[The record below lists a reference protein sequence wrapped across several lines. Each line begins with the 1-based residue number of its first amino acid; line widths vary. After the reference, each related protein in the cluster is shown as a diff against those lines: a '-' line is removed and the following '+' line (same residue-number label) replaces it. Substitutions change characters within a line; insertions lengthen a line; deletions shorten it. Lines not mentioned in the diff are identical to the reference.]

1 MGSCS
6 LDAPFGD
13 GGEGSLSITTEMN
26 GDVTPTRAVP
36 VDNDYLRQNCM
47 VYIENARG
55 VMRKYKGVDNIPQ
68 SINLKVG
75 NYVCNAWAGD
85 SLPASY
91 TAKFYRGQQNFEI
104 TTGQN
109 TSLLM
114 KCNIANVVVSVDPG
128 SLNVGLTDMKVV
140 SYTHLTLP
148 TIGG

>member
-1 MGSCS
+1 MKWIKEIAFVAMVCGAGLMMGSCS

-91 TAKFYRGQQNFEI
+91 TAKFYRGQQNL
-104 TTGQN
+104 
-109 TSLLM
+109 SL
-114 KCNIANVVVSVDPG
+114 IHISE
-128 SLNVGLTDMKVV
+128 
-140 SYTHLTLP
+140 P
-148 TIGG
+148 TRL